1 MSSWTGANLSPTEQ
15 YGDEPP
21 NDTFELFLIEQ
32 RRVKEKQ
39 RLRLVGEKRKSARQQ
54 LNLQLS
60 LTPEAEAERL
70 KRAAQLERA
79 EQSKAVEQLC
89 KAKRT
94 ASRLERA
101 ARHEQTGAPQRV
113 STSASSG
120 GARRSAGTLHMP
132 RACICTCTCTMPHAP
147 CPMRRHSHKRLTS

>member
-1 MSSWTGANLSPTEQ
+1 MRKVSARRKEQRQHNPTEAQVQQDHEFMDWRESQPEQ

-39 RLRLVGEKRKSARQQ
+39 RLRLVGEKRKAARQQ

-79 EQSKAVEQLC
+79 EQSTVVEQLC

-94 ASRLERA
+94 ASRLEWA
-101 ARHEQTGAPQRV
+101 ARHE
-113 STSASSG
+113 
-120 GARRSAGTLHMP
+120 
-132 RACICTCTCTMPHAP
+132 
-147 CPMRRHSHKRLTS
+147 